1 MEILQKAKELGVLLS
16 ESEEMK
22 TLKESEALVNQD
34 EKAVSLIDEHRQIQL
49 ELIQALRE
57 GKSKEEIEAAKAKF
71 AQKQKEINDYNVTR
85 YFFDSK
91 KNFDDLIKSVNN
103 IITHEVTGNTS
114 SCGGS
119 CSTCGGC
126 H

>member
-1 MEILQKAKELGVLLS
+1 MIKWMEDELGVDKMEILQKAKELGVLIS

-57 GKSKEEIEAAKAKF
+57 GKSKEKIEEKKAKF
-71 AQKQKEINDYNVTR
+71 AQKQKEINVS
-85 YFFDSK
+85 FFFTFFIIS
-91 KNFDDLIKSVNN
+91 NN
-103 IITHEVTGNTS
+103 AS
-114 SCGGS
+114 
-119 CSTCGGC
+119 
-126 H
+126 